1 MDTLIPVLFF
11 GFVLC
16 MLAAYVSALVSAARV
31 EQGAWH
37 AADRRK
43 GVTLALIVFT
53 GGFGGLYYWLRIRPE
68 LLDAP
73 LPPANEPGRA
83 PTAAELRA
91 IEASK
96 HIGR

>member
-1 MDTLIPVLFF
+1 MDTLIPLLLLA
-11 GFVLC
+11 FVLC
-16 MLAAYVSALVSAARV
+16 MLAAYVSAIISAVRID
-31 EQGAWH
+31 QGVWQ
-37 AADRRK
+37 AAVRNK
-43 GVTLALIVFT
+43 GVTVALIVFT

-68 LLDAP
+68 LGEAP
-73 LPPANEPGRA
+73 LQPVNAPGRA